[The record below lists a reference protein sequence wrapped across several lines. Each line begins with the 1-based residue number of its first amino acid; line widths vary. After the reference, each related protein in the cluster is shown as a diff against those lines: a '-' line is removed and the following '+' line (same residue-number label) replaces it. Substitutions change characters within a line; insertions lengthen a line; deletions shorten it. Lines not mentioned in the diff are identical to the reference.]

1 VGVLEEAKGK
11 AKEAF
16 GGVSGSND
24 LRDEG
29 QAQQRKAGE
38 EGQGRTGS
46 ARGREAREQS
56 RGPRGR
62 GTKAP
67 RHLGPE
73 AILVR
78 TAPGRI

>member
-11 AKEAF
+11 AKEAV

-38 EGQGRTGS
+38 EDKAEQARLEAEKHESKAEGHEGAERRHQGT
-46 ARGREAREQS
+46 
-56 RGPRGR
+56 
-62 GTKAP
+62 
-67 RHLGPE
+67 
-73 AILVR
+73 
-78 TAPGRI
+78 